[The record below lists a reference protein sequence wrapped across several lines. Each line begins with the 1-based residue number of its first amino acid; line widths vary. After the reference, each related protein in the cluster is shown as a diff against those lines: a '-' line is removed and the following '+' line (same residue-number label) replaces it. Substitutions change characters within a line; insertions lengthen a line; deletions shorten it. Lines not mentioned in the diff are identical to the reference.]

1 MHSQENRSS
10 MSHHTRRARSRFAQA
25 DQSTLFPGELP
36 ADGAGHRQARLEH
49 ILIDELQSLISDE
62 ATDPSLDGVRVLA
75 VHLSPDG
82 GHARVAY
89 AVVAPLS
96 LETEA
101 RHATRAGLTRAT
113 PFLRA
118 RLAHLQLKKL
128 PKLTFT
134 FVGVTPGG
142 DPCPG

>member
-1 MHSQENRSS
+1 
-10 MSHHTRRARSRFAQA
+10 MSPKKRRARSRFAKR
-25 DQSTLFPGELP
+25 DQSTLSPSDFPGEP
-36 ADGAGHRQARLEH
+36 PPDGAGHRQARLEH

-89 AVVAPLS
+89 AVVARLS

-134 FVGVTPGG
+134 FVGVTSEGG
-142 DPCPG
+142 APCPA